1 MAVEK
6 GLMGAVEDLGEMP
19 ILEYDTFPKL
29 LLRNYKQWPCELAM
43 CRKEFGIWS
52 RYTWK
57 DSFKTI
63 KFLCLG
69 LIRLGFGPGDGVAVI
84 GDNDPEW
91 YWVTLAAQSAHGWV
105 VGIYADSLPSEI
117 KYIVEHSGAQYMMA
131 RDQEQIDKVLQI
143 KNELSELAK
152 VIYWEPKGLEY
163 YDDPL
168 LVSFA
173 EIVKSGEE
181 YEKDH
186 PGLFEEKIL
195 EGSKD
200 NIAMLPYTSGTTG
213 RPKGIPL
220 THLNLITCYTG
231 LLQLLVPLGPKD
243 SYSSIAPPAHISET
257 IFGLGPHLLKG
268 VIAHFPEGPET
279 AENDTREVGAQL
291 IGRVAKMWENL
302 VSMILVKINDAGFL
316 RKKIFDLALRVGY
329 KVASLRLGGKRVSLL
344 WRGIHSL
351 AYWIVFR
358 PLQDQM
364 GLSRVRFP
372 LGGGAYVSPDS
383 FKLLHALGIRTL
395 NAYGPTETAG
405 LATAQSPEDI
415 RNDTVGVPLPGTRIR
430 ISDEDEILIGGDHVF
445 SGYHKDPVA
454 TEKTIRKGWFHTGD
468 AGHISDDGHVIFYD
482 RISELGELSTGAK
495 YAPSYIE
502 SSLRFST
509 YIKDALTVG
518 GKEREFISAI
528 VNIDFES
535 VGKWAEN
542 HRIPYTTFLDLSQ
555 KDEIAELV
563 RKEIE
568 RVNRAIP
575 VASSIKKYVLLH
587 KEFDADESELTR
599 TRKLRRGFMEEKYA
613 NIIGAIYLGEEAVPV
628 EASVTYR
635 DGRTGVTQTVIK
647 IRSVEEARV

>member
-1 MAVEK
+1 MSI
-6 GLMGAVEDLGEMP
+6 P
-19 ILEYDTFPKL
+19 EYDTFPKL
-29 LLRNYKQWPCELAM
+29 LLRNYKQWPHELAM
-43 CRKEFGIWS
+43 CRKEYGIWS
-52 RYTWK
+52 RYTWE
-57 DSFKTI
+57 DSYNITR
-63 KFLCLG
+63 FLSLA
-69 LIRLGFGPGDGVAVI
+69 LIHLGFRSGDGVAVI

-91 YWVTLAAQSAHGWV
+91 YWITLAAQSAHGWV

-117 KYIVEHSGAQYMMA
+117 KYIVEHSGACFMLA

-143 KNELSELAK
+143 KNELPELVK

-168 LVSFA
+168 LASF
-173 EIVKSGEE
+173 GEVLELGKE
-181 YEKDH
+181 YEKEH

-195 EGSKD
+195 DGRKSD
-200 NIAMLPYTSGTTG
+200 LAMMPYTSGTTG

-231 LLQLLVPLGPKD
+231 FVQLLVPLGPKD

-268 VIAHFPEGPET
+268 VVAHFPEGPET
-279 AENDTREVGAQL
+279 AEQDTREVGAQL
-291 IGRVAKMWENL
+291 IGRVAKMWENM
-302 VSMILVKINDAGFL
+302 VTMILVKINDAGFL
-316 RKKIFDLALRVGY
+316 RKKIFDLALGIGY
-329 KVASLRLGGKRVSLL
+329 KVASLRLEGKRLSLL
-344 WRGIHSL
+344 WRFLHQL
-351 AYWIVFR
+351 AYWFVFR
-358 PLQDQM
+358 PLQDQV
-364 GLSRVRFP
+364 GLSKVRFP

-405 LATAQSPEDI
+405 LATAQSPHDI
-415 RNDTVGVPLPGTRIR
+415 RNDTVGVPLPGTQIR
-430 ISDEDEILIGGDHVF
+430 ISDEGEILIGGGHVF
-445 SGYHKDPVA
+445 SGYHKDPGA
-454 TEKTIRKGWFHTGD
+454 TEKALKNGWFHTGD
-468 AGHISDDGHVIFYD
+468 AGHISDDGHIIFYD

-502 SSLRFST
+502 SSLRFSP
-509 YIKDALTVG
+509 YIKDTLTVG
-518 GKEREFISAI
+518 GKEREYISAI

-535 VGKWAEN
+535 VGKWAET

-555 KDEIAELV
+555 KDEIADLV

-575 VASSIKKYVLLH
+575 EASRIRKYVLLH
-587 KEFDADESELTR
+587 KEFDPDESELTR
-599 TRKLRRGFMEEKYA
+599 TRKLRRKFMEEKYA
-613 NIIGAIYLGEEAVPV
+613 NIIEAIYRGEQTVPV

-647 IRSVEEARV
+647 IRSVEEGRV